1 MNSLFPNLLAVME
14 KNGITVENLAKA
26 LGHSENVVQLK
37 LSGVLDW
44 TLTEALMICSYLN
57 HYDLKLLFL
66 R

>member
-26 LGHSENVVQLK
+26 IGHSEDIVQLK
-37 LSGVLDW
+37 MSGVLDW
-44 TLTEALMICSYLN
+44 TLVEALTICQYL
-57 HYDLKLLFL
+57 HFTDLKLLFL